1 MRIIYPYPEELP
13 SKNAR
18 SIQALNT
25 VCALAKYVPVYFFPS
40 DFNDNVF
47 RYYGLKKPEKLNIK
61 KIKRKWGPF
70 VWSGRYIKKLR
81 EEVEKPGEKRAPV
94 FIYTRHIKLAYL
106 LLKSK
111 PKNARVIYEVHEIF
125 SQKNP
130 RIADVERYVF
140 EHADGLTFISGGLR
154 ESVIEAIAREVPSC
168 IIPSGVAIRQNALRK
183 DTSSTC
189 NEVFYVGSTRYEWKG
204 IKVLLEA
211 VSKLD
216 GVRLNIVGEVN
227 TKVKQLPAFESLKK
241 RQRIKEW
248 GYIPPVNV
256 PDVLGRAIIGVLPT
270 SDDKLISKK
279 FTSPLK
285 LLEYMAA
292 GMAIVA
298 SDLPSTREIVNEEEA
313 LLVKPGNPDSL
324 AEGIKKL
331 IEDPELRNTLAR
343 NALVKAEQ
351 FSWERRAEKI
361 VSFLEDLERM
371 CR

>member
-25 VCALAKYVPVYFFPS
+25 VCALAKHVPVYFFPS

-47 RYYGLKKPEKLNIK
+47 RYYGLKKPENLNVK
-61 KIKRKWGPF
+61 RIKRKWGPF
-70 VWSGRYIKKLR
+70 VWTGKYVEKLR
-81 EEVEKPGEKRAPV
+81 EEVERPGGKRASV
-94 FIYTRHIKLAYL
+94 FVYTRHIKLAYL

-140 EHADGLTFISGGLR
+140 KYADGLAFISSGLR
-154 ESVIEAIAREVPSC
+154 ESVMEVIDREVSSC
-168 IIPSGVAIRQNALRK
+168 VIPSGVSVRQKALRK

-216 GVRLNIVGEVN
+216 GVRLNIVGGVN

-248 GYIPPVNV
+248 GYIPPANV
-256 PDVLGRAIIGVLPT
+256 PDVLERAVIGVLPT

-285 LLEYMAA
+285 LLEYMGA

-298 SDLPSTREIVNEEEA
+298 SDLPSTREIVNKEEA
-313 LLVKPGNPDSL
+313 LLVTPGNPDSF
-324 AEGIKKL
+324 AEGIKRL

-343 NALVKAEQ
+343 NALGKAEQ
-351 FSWERRAEKI
+351 FSWEKRAAKI
-361 VSFLEDLERM
+361 LSFLKDL
-371 CR
+371 